1 MEREDLREI
10 RKPRCKAT
18 NAKGYNRVPWLE
30 PKKTPPDY
38 GQRPR
43 VWPFGLGQADDTRNC
58 SAGLGFAPVNPT
70 RPNMLTPRELE
81 QKFWKSLK
89 SDMTMM
95 IGVSK
100 TAMHGR

>member
-1 MEREDLREI
+1 
-10 RKPRCKAT
+10 
-18 NAKGYNRVPWLE
+18 
-30 PKKTPPDY
+30 
-38 GQRPR
+38 
-43 VWPFGLGQADDTRNC
+43 
-58 SAGLGFAPVNPT
+58 
-70 RPNMLTPRELE
+70 MLTPRELE